1 MNELTKVAFN
11 LSKELAKGQVTNYS
25 NTDANEM
32 IRGAFLEEIGTDAID
47 YNTYR
52 QNKYKIF
59 QILQETIAP
68 IINDRLEEVM
78 GRFAEVRNVGWG
90 DSLVF
95 DIENPELFEVSV
107 IADGTGNL
115 MKQRIDNGKMTV
127 DLKTYGIAIYD
138 EFYRFLAGRTDWGTL
153 VAKVAKSYEKRIA
166 ESVNSAIYGSYN
178 SIDAAFKY
186 SGTFSEDELLR
197 VLQNVEAL
205 YGNAM
210 VVGTKAALA
219 KIKPDYVGDA
229 DKARYNALGYI
240 GTFRGY
246 DTVALVQSFK
256 PNTYEFNL
264 SNTDLLILPSS
275 SEKIVKIVTEGT
287 AIIEDVQNMQGDM
300 SIEHYFIQKAG
311 VGLSIT
317 EKFGIV
323 RFT

>member
-1 MNELTKVAFN
+1 MNELTKLALD
-11 LSKELAKGQVTNYS
+11 LSKGQVSGNFS
-25 NTDANEM
+25 KSEADGVLRA
-32 IRGAFLEEIGTDAID
+32 AFLEKIGTDKID

-52 QNKYKIF
+52 QNKYVIF
-59 QILQETIAP
+59 QILQETISP

-78 GRFAEVRNVGWG
+78 GRFAEVRNIGWG

-107 IADGTGNL
+107 IADGTANL
-115 MKQRIDNGKMTV
+115 RKQRIDNGKMTV
-127 DLKTYGIAIYD
+127 DVTTYGIAIYD

-153 VAKVAKSYEKRIA
+153 VSKVAKSYEKRIA
-166 ESVNSAIYGSYN
+166 ESVNATIYGSYS
-178 SIDAAFKY
+178 SIEAEFKY
-186 SGTFSEDELLR
+186 SGTYSEDELMR

-205 YGNAM
+205 YGSAM

-229 DKARYNALGYI
+229 TKDQYNAIGYV

-246 DTVALVQSFK
+246 DTVSLVQSFK
-256 PNTYEFNL
+256 PNSYEFNL

-275 SEKIVKIVTEGT
+275 SEKLVKIVTEGT
-287 AIIEDVQNMQGDM
+287 AIVEDVQNTQGDL

-311 VGLSIT
+311 VGLAIT
-317 EKFGIV
+317 NKFGIV